1 MNLSIMHDGSEQIHY
16 QKSAIP
22 IYICCGDLIHFSNMT
37 ALCHWHEDVELLMPT
52 VGYLNYNI
60 NGTIIRVEQ
69 GDAIFINSRQM
80 HYGFSADGSDCQY
93 ICICFK
99 PDLLNVHPYLY
110 DNFVRPI
117 IQNTGLPYLQLHKKN
132 TDHSRILT
140 LIQEMAQMQER
151 NMILIAKL
159 CELWQG
165 VYESANVTMIAPA
178 DRNVDILKEMLAYI
192 STHYS
197 ERMNMAELAPAAGV
211 CRSRCCQIFQ
221 KYMGTTPNVFITS
234 YRLERAMELLR
245 ETNLSVTEIASACGF
260 NSSSYFT
267 ESFVKYKGCTPTE
280 YRKKYR

>member
-1 MNLSIMHDGSEQIHY
+1 
-16 QKSAIP
+16 
-22 IYICCGDLIHFSNMT
+22 
-37 ALCHWHEDVELLMPT
+37 
-52 VGYLNYNI
+52 
-60 NGTIIRVEQ
+60 
-69 GDAIFINSRQM
+69 
-80 HYGFSADGSDCQY
+80 
-93 ICICFK
+93 
-99 PDLLNVHPYLY
+99 
-110 DNFVRPI
+110 
-117 IQNTGLPYLQLHKKN
+117 
-132 TDHSRILT
+132 
-140 LIQEMAQMQER
+140 
-151 NMILIAKL
+151 MILIAKL

-197 ERMNMAELAPAAGV
+197 ERMNMAELASAAGV